1 MVDQEFIKPSLYEK
15 INLYVNYN
23 DKANKEIDISSYQKK
38 SQIITNEKLKKLKV
52 IDTKEKFKKFFKEYN
67 IHLLLD
73 IDMKDYC
80 ITINYVTK
88 YITNKKSVVCNH
100 NY

>member
-52 IDTKEKFKKFFKEYN
+52 IDTK
-67 IHLLLD
+67 
-73 IDMKDYC
+73 
-80 ITINYVTK
+80 
-88 YITNKKSVVCNH
+88 
-100 NY
+100 